1 MKESQLQSLTFPI
14 RHSEFPIDGVMDSPS
29 STRPAAGQVIV
40 ISGPSGAGKT
50 TLLRKLLADCPL
62 PLQRSVSA
70 TTRSPRPG
78 EQPDVDYHFLSRDEF
93 QRRRQAGDFLECCE
107 VFGRGDWYGTLV
119 SEVAPRLVRGKWVIL
134 EVDVQGAMAVL
145 EQYPDA
151 LTIFV
156 LPGNIEQLQRRLA
169 GRGTESD
176 ESMARRLDAAARELS
191 MADRYRHRV
200 VNENLD
206 QAVGDICAI
215 LKQELNKSNE

>member
-1 MKESQLQSLTFPI
+1 
-14 RHSEFPIDGVMDSPS
+14 MDSPS